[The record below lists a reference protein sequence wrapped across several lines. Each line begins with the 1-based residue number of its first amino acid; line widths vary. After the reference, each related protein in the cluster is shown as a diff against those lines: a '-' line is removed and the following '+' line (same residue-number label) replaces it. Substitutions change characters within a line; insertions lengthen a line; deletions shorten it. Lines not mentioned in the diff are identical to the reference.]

1 MCAARDMQDGVEIVI
16 FAGLGVVVASLQDP
30 LFSFPTLKIHVT

>member
-1 MCAARDMQDGVEIVI
+1 MCAARDMQDGVGIVI

-30 LFSFPTLKIHVT
+30 LFSFPYIEKYM